1 MSKIG
6 DDESLESEI
15 YSEEEEY
22 IDDEKVSSSSP
33 STKVAISRNKGL

>member
-15 YSEEEEY
+15 YSEEEY

-33 STKVAISRNKGL
+33 STKLAISRNKGL